1 MIYEFEEFRLDTA
14 RRELRRA
21 SSLVPV
27 EPKAFDVI
35 ECLVRNRDRVVSKDE
50 LLSVVWKGRLV
61 SESALTTCINAA
73 RTVLG
78 DSGESQRLLRT
89 SPRRGIRF
97 VGDVKE
103 RSEEGAHGIQSPAV
117 ATGAASLSSLGMPS
131 AEKPQVGPS
140 RDGISIAVLPFSNL
154 SDDREQEYFTDGIV
168 DELIT
173 ALSRFKSFFVI
184 ARSSSF
190 AYKNRATDVKQV
202 GRELGVRYLVE
213 GSVRKALNRVRITGQ
228 LIDAET
234 GAQLWA
240 DRFDGALEDIFDLQ
254 DRVSLSVVSA
264 IAPTLVQ
271 AEIARAKRKPTANLD
286 AYDHYLRGLEKSG
299 GASHL
304 DNEAALKFFN
314 RAIEIDPEFATA
326 YGMATWCYVF
336 SHVNGWTSSHIEEL
350 SEIERLAR
358 AAADLG
364 RNDAAA
370 LAYAGIAIARII
382 GDLDGGIAL
391 IDRALALNPNLAAA
405 WTFSGWVRAFVGDT
419 EAATAHLK
427 QAMQLSPLD
436 PLVFVSQMCMSLA
449 LFVAGRYDEGTSWAT
464 KALQAKPNFQ
474 PIMRL
479 LIVNSALAGKIE
491 DAKKS
496 MKVALSLDPAM
507 RLSNLKERIG
517 PFSPEQGTRYQE
529 GLRLAGLS
537 D

>member
-1 MIYEFEEFRLDTA
+1 MIYEFEDFCLDTA

-73 RTVLG
+73 RTALG

-89 SPRRGIRF
+89 SPRRGVRF
-97 VGDVKE
+97 VGEVKE
-103 RSEEGAHGIQSPAV
+103 VSEEGALGSQAQGLATA
-117 ATGAASLSSLGMPS
+117 ATGLSASGVPS
-131 AEKPQVGPS
+131 AEKPQARPL
-140 RDGISIAVLPFSNL
+140 RDGISIAVLPFANL
-154 SDDREQEYFTDGIV
+154 SDDRDQEYFTDGIV

-190 AYKNRATDVKQV
+190 AYKGRATEVKQV

-228 LIDAET
+228 LVDAET

-240 DRFDGALEDIFDLQ
+240 ERFDGALEDIFELQ
-254 DRVSLSVVSA
+254 DRVSLSLVSA

-271 AEIARAKRKPTANLD
+271 AEIARAKRKPTTNLD
-286 AYDHYLRGLEKSG
+286 AYDYYLRGLEKAG
-299 GASHL
+299 GVSHL
-304 DNEAALKFFN
+304 DNEAALRFFN

-336 SHVNGWTSSHIEEL
+336 SHVNGWTNNYIEEL

-358 AAADLG
+358 AASLFG
-364 RNDAAA
+364 RNDASA

-382 GDLDGGIAL
+382 GDLDGGVAL
-391 IDRALALNPNLAAA
+391 IDRALVLNPNLAAA
-405 WTFSGWVRAFVGDT
+405 WTFSGWARAFVGDT
-419 EAATAHLK
+419 EIAIAHLK

-436 PLVFVSQMCMSLA
+436 PLVFLSQMCMSLA
-449 LFVAGRYDEGTSWAT
+449 LFVAGKYDEGSSWAI
-464 KALQAKPNFQ
+464 KALQSKPNFQ
-474 PIMRL
+474 PNMRL
-479 LIVNSALAGKIE
+479 LIVNSAHAGKID
-491 DAKKS
+491 DARKS
-496 MKVALSLDPAM
+496 LKVALSLDPAM

-517 PFSPEQGTRYQE
+517 PFSPEHRTRYQE
-529 GLRLAGLS
+529 GLKLAGLS
-537 D
+537 E